1 MLFFKRLFGYR
12 KAYFLPA
19 FIFSSLVSA
28 AQVPEDAVRY
38 SWFPQNGTA
47 RSLAI
52 GGTMGSLGGD
62 MSAGFVNPAG
72 IGFYRTNEAVLT
84 AGFLLNDI
92 KTNYRGLSLK
102 EKDNRFSLG
111 TSGVVFARG
120 DRSGNNKS
128 NAIAIGFTQNAN
140 FSNTVRYKG
149 LNNYSSFSEQFA
161 EEFSGLNQ
169 SISEVL
175 NTNSTAPYTAAPA
188 LYTYLIDTVTLN
200 NKLIIKAAPEYIL
213 DAGKA
218 LQQEMIKTTKGGL
231 YELGFTYAGN
241 DGDKWLWG
249 GTLGIPIVNYESN
262 TLFTESDTSSDG
274 ANYFKSFTYN
284 DNFTTKGAG
293 INVKLGLIYRPKE
306 YLRFGIAVHTPS
318 YMALT
323 DSRESNLQ
331 TVTENPFSDISVSST
346 QFTND
351 KRGEANYIQSSPW
364 RALVSGSYVFREVED
379 VTKQRGF
386 VSADLEYVNH
396 SGSRFSSDNEQP
408 TISEQAYYKQLNGVV
423 KDIYK
428 GNINLR
434 LGGEIKFNTIMGRL
448 GFGYYGS
455 PYRDAPS
462 RANKMTLSGGLGYR
476 DKGFFADLTY
486 VHLVSNDFDIPYRLE
501 AKQNTFAS
509 LKQQR
514 GNIMATVGVK
524 F

>member
-1 MLFFKRLFGYR
+1 MIFFTRIFIYR
-12 KAYFLPA
+12 KANLFLA
-19 FIFSSLVSA
+19 LIFCSLISV

-62 MSAGFVNPAG
+62 ISAGFVNPAG
-72 IGFYRTNEAVLT
+72 IGFYRTNEAVLS
-84 AGFLLNDI
+84 AGLQLYNI
-92 KTNYRGLSLK
+92 KTNYRGNKLN
-102 EKDNRFSLG
+102 EKGNVFSFG
-111 TSGVVFARG
+111 TTGVVFARG
-120 DRSGNNKS
+120 DRSDRNKS
-128 NAIAIGFTQNAN
+128 NAIAIAFTQNAN
-140 FSNTVRYKG
+140 FSNTIHYKG

-169 SISEVL
+169 SIAEVL
-175 NTNSTAPYTAAPA
+175 NTNSSAPYTAAPA
-188 LYTYLIDTVTLN
+188 LFTYLIDTVTVN
-200 NKLIIKAAPEYIL
+200 NRLIIKAAPEYVL

-249 GTLGIPIVNYESN
+249 GTLGVPIVNFESN
-262 TLFTESDTSSDG
+262 TLFTESDTSSDTS
-274 ANYFKSFTYN
+274 NYFKSFTYN

-293 INVKLGLIYRPKE
+293 LNAKLGIIYRPKE
-306 YLRFGIAVHTPS
+306 YLRFGIAIHTPS

-331 TVTENPFSDISVSST
+331 TVTENPLFNVSASSK
-346 QFTND
+346 QFTNG
-351 KRGEANYIQSSPW
+351 KRGEAKYIQSSPW

-379 VTKQRGF
+379 VAKQRGF
-386 VSADLEYVNH
+386 ISADVEYVNH
-396 SGSRFSSDNEQP
+396 SGSRFNSDNEEP
-408 TISEQAYYKQLNGVV
+408 TTTEETYYKQLNGVV

-455 PYRDAPS
+455 PYKDAPAKS
-462 RANKMTLSGGLGYR
+462 NKMTLSGGLGYR
-476 DKGFFADLTY
+476 DKGFFTDLTY
-486 VHLVSNDFDIPYRLE
+486 VHLITNDFDVPYRLE

-509 LKQQR
+509 IKQQR
-514 GNIMATVGVK
+514 SMVTATFGVK